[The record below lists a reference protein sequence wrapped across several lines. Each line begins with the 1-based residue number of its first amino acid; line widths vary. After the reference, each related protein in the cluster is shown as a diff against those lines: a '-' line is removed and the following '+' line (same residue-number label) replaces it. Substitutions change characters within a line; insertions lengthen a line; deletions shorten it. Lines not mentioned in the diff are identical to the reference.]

1 MHIGTGELIVVLV
14 VALIIFGPSKLPALG
29 KMAGKAVGTLRHYA
43 DSNNWD
49 ELLEEEEEE
58 EEKKS
63 GKKQEEKSQKQT
75 ENEQEAEPVEEP
87 AEEAE
92 QAEPAEEVEQP
103 EQAKEMTDRVYRSGD
118 YGKALSIISEYVETE
133 LTGSKP
139 VKPKERGTE
148 R

>member
-58 EEKKS
+58 KKS
-63 GKKQEEKSQKQT
+63 GKKQEEKPQKQT

-133 LTGSKP
+133 LSPSSTP
-139 VKPKERGTE
+139 TRDRGVA

>member
-58 EEKKS
+58 KKS

-87 AEEAE
+87 ADCGKTDSRSRPRRAE
-92 QAEPAEEVEQP
+92 QFRRQKLSRI
-103 EQAKEMTDRVYRSGD
+103 KESG
-118 YGKALSIISEYVETE
+118 L
-133 LTGSKP
+133 
-139 VKPKERGTE
+139 
-148 R
+148 

>member
-58 EEKKS
+58 KKS

-75 ENEQEAEPVEEP
+75 ENEQEADPVEEP
-87 AEEAE
+87 AVEAA

-103 EQAKEMTDRVYRSGD
+103 EQAKEG
-118 YGKALSIISEYVETE
+118 
-133 LTGSKP
+133 
-139 VKPKERGTE
+139 
-148 R
+148 

>member
-1 MHIGTGELIVVLV
+1 MHIGTGELIVVLM

-49 ELLEEEEEE
+49 ELLEEEE
-58 EEKKS
+58 KKS
-63 GKKQEEKSQKQT
+63 GKKQEEKPQKQM

-103 EQAKEMTDRVYRSGD
+103 EQAKEG
-118 YGKALSIISEYVETE
+118 
-133 LTGSKP
+133 
-139 VKPKERGTE
+139 
-148 R
+148 

>member
-58 EEKKS
+58 KKS

-75 ENEQEAEPVEEP
+75 ERSPPKKQSRRSLPKKWSSRSRP
-87 AEEAE
+87 RRAE
-92 QAEPAEEVEQP
+92 QFRRQKLSRI
-103 EQAKEMTDRVYRSGD
+103 KESG
-118 YGKALSIISEYVETE
+118 L
-133 LTGSKP
+133 
-139 VKPKERGTE
+139 
-148 R
+148 

>member
-58 EEKKS
+58 KKS
-63 GKKQEEKSQKQT
+63 GKKQEEKPQKQT

-92 QAEPAEEVEQP
+92 RRSLPKKWSSRSRPRRAEQFRR
-103 EQAKEMTDRVYRSGD
+103 QKLSRIKESG
-118 YGKALSIISEYVETE
+118 L
-133 LTGSKP
+133 
-139 VKPKERGTE
+139 
-148 R
+148 

>member
-49 ELLEEEEEE
+49 ELLEEEE

-133 LTGSKP
+133 LS
-139 VKPKERGTE
+139 VKPPARSRKERGDA